1 MAGPIITSGLGRCL
15 KRRRTLTAYAL
26 ILVSESASG
35 GMLIA
40 TLEILILDH
49 WSARPDF
56 AILFMNLNPLGQNQ
70 MPQSQISCLW
80 KQPDIAG
87 KYRTAVSLHS
97 HTNQSKESL
106 LFIPE
111 FAEKWPLLRWGL
123 KEQCKKSVRP
133 VDFSQAYWTPPLPPK
148 LAFELESDQ
157 IESDLELMSLVSLTD
172 HDSIGAPSALRQLPD
187 PVQVPFAVEWSVPF
201 EGAVFHLGVHNL
213 PESQAH
219 LIMDDLAAY
228 TKNPSA
234 PRLMEL
240 LAGLHEI
247 SEVLIV
253 FNHPLWDQHCLGQ
266 STFRGILDRFLQSTV
281 EYLHAF
287 ELNAMRAWTENKGV
301 IQLAA
306 VWQRPVI
313 SGGDRHGCEPSGAL
327 NLTCAT
333 SFSEFVNEIRL
344 ERLSHIVF
352 MPQYAEVLGIRFMQ
366 TVIDTIRDY
375 PEHPVGSRRW
385 DERVFHMD
393 FQTGFHRPLSAL
405 WKAPPP
411 YLGHIFSIFRMVEN
425 ASVRHA
431 LNFTFR
437 GKSEVHR
444 ALDVRHEV
452 NA

>member
-1 MAGPIITSGLGRCL
+1 
-15 KRRRTLTAYAL
+15 
-26 ILVSESASG
+26 
-35 GMLIA
+35 MLIA
-40 TLEILILDH
+40 TLEILNFDH
-49 WSARPDF
+49 WSRGPDF
-56 AILFMNLNPLGQNQ
+56 DILIMKPNPIGQNPL
-70 MPQSQISCLW
+70 PKSQISCIW

-111 FAEKWPLLRWGL
+111 FAEKWPLLRWAL
-123 KEQCKKSVRP
+123 NEQIKKSVRP
-133 VDFSQAYWTPPLPPK
+133 IDFSQAYWTPPLPPK
-148 LAFELESDQ
+148 LAFEVESNQ
-157 IESDLELMSLVSLTD
+157 IEIELELMSLVSLTD

-201 EGAVFHLGVHNL
+201 EGAVFHLGIHNL

-219 LIMDDLAAY
+219 LIMEDLAEF
-228 TKNPSA
+228 TRHPSA
-234 PRLMEL
+234 PRLLEL
-240 LAGLHEI
+240 LAALHDLP
-247 SEVLIV
+247 EVLIV
-253 FNHPLWDQHCLGQ
+253 FNHPLWDQHCMGQ
-266 STFRGILDRFLQSTV
+266 SNFRHILERFLQCYA

-287 ELNAMRAWTENKGV
+287 ELNAMRAWPENRGV
-301 IQLAA
+301 IRLAA

-333 SFSEFVNEIRL
+333 SFPEFVNEIRN
-344 ERLSHIVF
+344 EQLSHIVF
-352 MPQYAEVLGIRFMQ
+352 MPQYAEVLGIRFLQ

-393 FQTGFHRPLSAL
+393 FQTGYHRPLSAL
-405 WKAPPP
+405 WKAPPT
-411 YLGHIFSIFRMVEN
+411 YLGRIFSIFRMVEN

-437 GKSEVHR
+437 GKSELHR

-452 NA
+452 SA

>member
-1 MAGPIITSGLGRCL
+1 
-15 KRRRTLTAYAL
+15 
-26 ILVSESASG
+26 
-35 GMLIA
+35 
-40 TLEILILDH
+40 
-49 WSARPDF
+49 
-56 AILFMNLNPLGQNQ
+56 MNLNHSGQNQ
-70 MPQSQISCLW
+70 LPQSQISCIW
-80 KQPDIAG
+80 KHPDIAA

-111 FAEKWPLLRWGL
+111 FAEKWPLLRWAL
-123 KEQCKKSVRP
+123 KEQCKKSCRP

-148 LAFELESDQ
+148 QAFEVESNQ
-157 IESDLELMSLVSLTD
+157 IEIDLELMSLVSLTD
-172 HDSIGAPSALRQLPD
+172 HDSIGAPTALRQLPD
-187 PVQVPFAVEWSVPF
+187 PVQIPFAVEWSVPF

-219 LIMDDLAAY
+219 LIMDDLAAF
-228 TKNPSA
+228 TKSPSA

-240 LAGLHEI
+240 LAALHELP
-247 SEVLIV
+247 EVLIV

-266 STFRGILDRFLQSTV
+266 SAFRSILDRFLQGHV
-281 EYLHAF
+281 QFLHAF

-306 VWQRPVI
+306 EWKRPLI

-333 SFSEFVNEIRL
+333 SFSDFVDEIRR
-344 ERLSHIVF
+344 EQLSHVVF

-375 PEHPVGSRRW
+375 PEHPAGSRRW

-393 FQTGFHRPLSAL
+393 FKAGYYRPLSAL
-405 WKAPPP
+405 WKAPPRF
-411 YLGHIFSIFRMVEN
+411 LGRIFSVFRMVEN

-437 GKSEVHR
+437 EKSGLHQAPENP
-444 ALDVRHEV
+444 HEV
-452 NA
+452 IA

>member
-1 MAGPIITSGLGRCL
+1 
-15 KRRRTLTAYAL
+15 
-26 ILVSESASG
+26 
-35 GMLIA
+35 
-40 TLEILILDH
+40 
-49 WSARPDF
+49 
-56 AILFMNLNPLGQNQ
+56 
-70 MPQSQISCLW
+70 MPQSQISCIW
-80 KQPDIAG
+80 KQPDIAA
-87 KYRTAVSLHS
+87 KYLTAVSLHS

-111 FAEKWPLLRWGL
+111 FAEKWPILRWAL

-133 VDFSQAYWTPPLPPK
+133 VDFSQAYWTPPLPPQ
-148 LAFELESDQ
+148 LAFEVESNQ
-157 IESDLELMSLVSLTD
+157 IEVDLELMSLVSLTD
-172 HDSIGAPSALRQLPD
+172 HDSIGAPSVLRQLPD
-187 PVQVPFAVEWSVPF
+187 PVRIPFAVEWSVPF

-219 LIMDDLAAY
+219 LIMDDLADY
-228 TKNPSA
+228 TGNPSA
-234 PRLMEL
+234 PRLLEL
-240 LAGLHEI
+240 LASLHAFP
-247 SEVLIV
+247 EVLIV
-253 FNHPLWDQHCLGQ
+253 FNHPLWDQRCLGPA
-266 STFRGILDRFLQSTV
+266 FRGILDQFLQSCGPFF
-281 EYLHAF
+281 HAF
-287 ELNAMRAWTENKGV
+287 ELNAMRAWKENQDV

-327 NLTCAT
+327 NLTRAT
-333 SFSEFVNEIRL
+333 NFSDFVDEIRT
-344 ERLSHIVF
+344 EQVSHIVF

-393 FQTGFHRPLSAL
+393 FKLGCHRPLSTL

-411 YLGHIFSIFRMVEN
+411 YLGRIFSVFRMVEN

-444 ALDVRHEV
+444 ALDVPHEV
-452 NA
+452 SA

>member
-1 MAGPIITSGLGRCL
+1 
-15 KRRRTLTAYAL
+15 
-26 ILVSESASG
+26 
-35 GMLIA
+35 
-40 TLEILILDH
+40 
-49 WSARPDF
+49 
-56 AILFMNLNPLGQNQ
+56 

-80 KQPDIAG
+80 KQPDIAR

-106 LFIPE
+106 LFIPA
-111 FAEKWPLLRWGL
+111 FTEKWALLRWAL

-148 LAFELESDQ
+148 LAFELESNQ
-157 IESDLELMSLVSLTD
+157 IEVDLDLMSLVSLTD

-187 PVQVPFAVEWSVPF
+187 ALPVPYSVEWSVSF
-201 EGAVFHLGVHNL
+201 EGAVFHLGIQNL

-228 TKNPSA
+228 TRNPSA

-240 LAGLHEI
+240 LAALHANP
-247 SEVLIV
+247 EVLIV
-253 FNHPLWDQHCLGQ
+253 FNHPHWDQYCLGQ
-266 STFRGILDRFLQSTV
+266 STFRSILDRFLQSHV
-281 EYLHAF
+281 QFIHAF
-287 ELNAMRAWTENKGV
+287 ELNAMRSWTENKGV
-301 IQLAA
+301 IELAA
-306 VWQRPVI
+306 VWRRPLI
-313 SGGDRHGCEPSGAL
+313 SGGDRHGCEPSAAL
-327 NLTCAT
+327 NLTRAT
-333 SFSEFVNEIRL
+333 SFSEFVHEIRI
-344 ERLSHIVF
+344 EQLSHIVF
-352 MPQYAEVLGIRFMQ
+352 MPQYAELLGIRFMQ

-393 FQTGFHRPLSAL
+393 FQTGCHRPLSAL

-411 YLGHIFSIFRMVEN
+411 YLGRIFSIFRMVEN

-437 GKSEVHR
+437 GKSESHR
-444 ALDVRHEV
+444 ALDVPHKV
-452 NA
+452 SA

>member
-1 MAGPIITSGLGRCL
+1 M
-15 KRRRTLTAYAL
+15 KK
-26 ILVSESASG
+26 
-35 GMLIA
+35 
-40 TLEILILDH
+40 
-49 WSARPDF
+49 
-56 AILFMNLNPLGQNQ
+56 
-70 MPQSQISCLW
+70 SQISCIW
-80 KQPDIAG
+80 KEPDVAA

-111 FAEKWPLLRWGL
+111 FAEKWPLLRWAL

-148 LAFELESDQ
+148 LAFELESNQ
-157 IESDLELMSLVSLTD
+157 IEIDLELLSLVSLTD
-172 HDSIGAPSALRQLPD
+172 HDSIGAPTSLRQLPD
-187 PVQVPFAVEWSVPF
+187 PVRIPFAVEWSVPF

-228 TKNPSA
+228 TRNPSA
-234 PRLMEL
+234 PRLTEL
-240 LAGLHEI
+240 LAGLNEFP
-247 SEVLIV
+247 EALIV

-266 STFRGILDRFLQSTV
+266 STFRSILDRFLQCHAES
-281 EYLHAF
+281 LHAF
-287 ELNAMRAWTENKGV
+287 ELNAMRSWAENKGV
-301 IQLAA
+301 AQLAA
-306 VWQRPVI
+306 VWERPLI

-333 SFSEFVNEIRL
+333 SFSDFVNEIRN
-344 ERLSHIVF
+344 EQLSHIVF

-393 FQTGFHRPLSAL
+393 FQTGYHRPLSAL

-411 YLGHIFSIFRMVEN
+411 YLGRIFSVFRMVEN
-425 ASVRHA
+425 ASVRNA

-437 GKSEVHR
+437 GKSESQR
-444 ALDVRHEV
+444 TLDVRHEV
-452 NA
+452 GA

>member
-1 MAGPIITSGLGRCL
+1 
-15 KRRRTLTAYAL
+15 
-26 ILVSESASG
+26 
-35 GMLIA
+35 MLIA
-40 TLEILILDH
+40 TLEIQILDH

-56 AILFMNLNPLGQNQ
+56 DILNMNPNPLGQNQ
-70 MPQSQISCLW
+70 LPQSRISCIW

-106 LFIPE
+106 LFIPA
-111 FAEKWPLLRWGL
+111 FAEKWPLLRWAL

-133 VDFSQAYWTPPLPPK
+133 IDFSQAYWTPPLPPK
-148 LAFELESDQ
+148 LAFELESNQ
-157 IESDLELMSLVSLTD
+157 IEVDLELMSLVSLTD
-172 HDSIGAPSALRQLPD
+172 HDSIGAPSALRQLPA
-187 PVQVPFAVEWSVPF
+187 PVQIPYAVEWSVPF
-201 EGAVFHLGVHNL
+201 EGAVFHLGIHNL

-228 TKNPSA
+228 TRNPSA

-240 LAGLHEI
+240 LTALHEFPD
-247 SEVLIV
+247 VLIV
-253 FNHPLWDQHCLGQ
+253 FNHPLWDQYCLGR
-266 STFRGILDRFLQSTV
+266 STFRIFLDRFLQRYV
-281 EYLHAF
+281 EFLHAF
-287 ELNAMRAWTENKGV
+287 ELNAMRAWTENSGV

-306 VWQRPVI
+306 VWQRPLI

-333 SFSEFVNEIRL
+333 SFSEFVDEIRH
-344 ERLSHIVF
+344 EQLSHILF
-352 MPQYAEVLGIRFMQ
+352 MPQYAELLGIRFMQ

-393 FQTGFHRPLSAL
+393 FQKGYYRPLSAL

-411 YLGHIFSIFRMVEN
+411 YLGRIFSIFRMVEN

-437 GKSEVHR
+437 GKSQLHPASDVPREVS
-444 ALDVRHEV
+444 A
-452 NA
+452 